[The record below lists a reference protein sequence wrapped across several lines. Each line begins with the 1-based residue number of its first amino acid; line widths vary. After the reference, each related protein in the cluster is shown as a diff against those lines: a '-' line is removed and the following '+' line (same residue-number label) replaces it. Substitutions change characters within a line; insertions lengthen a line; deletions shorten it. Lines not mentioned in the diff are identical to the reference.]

1 MALLINN
8 KHMLFTERKN
18 FLPFEYP
25 WVYEDYWFAQQNAHW
40 LHTEINMQNDIKDW
54 EENLDEK
61 EKNVIGNI
69 LKGFTQTETEV
80 GNYWSALV
88 PAWFPKPEI
97 KMMAQTFGAF
107 ETIHARAY
115 SYLNEIL
122 GLDDFEAFLDDEA
135 TMEKL
140 SSLIEVN
147 DKHMN
152 AVPSDTESMKE
163 VARSLALFSAAAEGI
178 QLFSSFAILLSF
190 RKSNRLTGIGQQM
203 IFSVRDE
210 SLHSE
215 AGCRLFRQI
224 CQEYPEIWD
233 DKLKGDIYE
242 GIEFALRNEFHYLN
256 MIFEMGDLS
265 TITKEQVKNF
275 MYDRAN
281 RKLEE
286 LGLKAKYIVESDLM
300 EEMSWFYSLV
310 SGEQQT
316 DFFSNRETGYAK
328 PNDDWNHNDLYEH
341 ITKEDNE

>member
-1 MALLINN
+1 MALFDKRIG
-8 KHMLFTERKN
+8 

-25 WVYEDYWFAQQNAHW
+25 WIYDDYWFAQQNAHW
-40 LHTEINMQNDIKDW
+40 LHTEINMQSDIKDW

-80 GNYWSALV
+80 GNYWSSLV
-88 PAWFPKPEI
+88 PTWFPKPEI

-122 GLDDFEAFLDDEA
+122 GLEDFESFMEDEA
-135 TMEKL
+135 TMNKL
-140 SSLIEVN
+140 EGLMKVN
-147 DKHMN
+147 QEWPS
-152 AVPSDTESMKE
+152 VPTTTQEIQDIT
-163 VARSLALFSAAAEGI
+163 RSLAMFSAAAEGI

-190 RKSNRLTGIGQQM
+190 RKSNRLKGIGQQM

-215 AGCRLFRQI
+215 AGCSLVRQI
-224 CQEYPEIWD
+224 ADEYPEVWD
-233 DKLKGDIYE
+233 DKLKGDIYS
-242 GIEFALRNEFHYLN
+242 GIEAAIQGEFKYIN
-256 MIFEMGDLS
+256 KIFEIGDLD
-265 TITKEQVKNF
+265 TINKEELKNF

-286 LGLKAKYIVESDLM
+286 MGLRKKYFVD
-300 EEMSWFYSLV
+300 EELLNGMSWFYTLV

-316 DFFSNRETGYAK
+316 DFFAGRETGYAK
-328 PNDDWNHNDLYEH
+328 ANADWHDPNLYELIEH
-341 ITKEDNE
+341 KDGE